1 MRTPAVLVTFM
12 IFDYI
17 MQEFFQLLGL
27 DTIAGL
33 FSVALCIA
41 VSALG
46 TWAYSR
52 YSGNLREIGVM
63 VDDVVTWAWHTFLS
77 SLTQEGMSR
86 AVAIGHRL
94 TQNGTGLHARANTSS
109 QMASKKNA

>member
-1 MRTPAVLVTFM
+1 MRTPAVLVAFM

-17 MQEFFQLLGL
+17 VQQFFQIIGL

-33 FSVALCIA
+33 FSAALCIA
-41 VSALG
+41 IAALC

-52 YSGNLREIGVM
+52 YSGNLREAGVM
-63 VDDVVTWAWHTFLS
+63 VDEAVTWAWQNFLS
-77 SLTQEGMSR
+77 SLTQEGMHR

-94 TQNGTGLHARANTSS
+94 AQFYESNTL
-109 QMASKKNA
+109 